1 MKVIF
6 TVRLPGSDT
15 SAFVKGLTKSE
26 NAFILSSDAIR
37 QELFGDATR

>member
-6 TVRLPGSDT
+6 TIRLPGSDK
-15 SAFVKGLTKSE
+15 SAFVKGLAKPE
-26 NAFILSSDAIR
+26 NALILSSDAIR